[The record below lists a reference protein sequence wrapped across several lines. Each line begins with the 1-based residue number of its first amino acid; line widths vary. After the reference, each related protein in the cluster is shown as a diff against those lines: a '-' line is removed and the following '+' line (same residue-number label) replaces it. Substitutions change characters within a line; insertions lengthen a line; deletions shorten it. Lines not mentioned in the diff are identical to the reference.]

1 MQTIRAILFIVL
13 LSLGLSAK
21 AQVKEYVVAPDVQV
35 QYFNGEMRFCERAN
49 TRGITCGSE
58 RKIFGKRF
66 FAARDWWKPE
76 TYVQAVT
83 GLNEFTLWS
92 AEPTSDG
99 RGIVIYFSR

>member
-1 MQTIRAILFIVL
+1 MKTIRSILFVIL
-13 LSLGLSAK
+13 FTLGFSAH
-21 AQVKEYVVAPDVQV
+21 AQVREFVVAPDVEV

-49 TRGITCGSE
+49 LRGITCGFE
-58 RKIFGKRF
+58 QKIFGHRS

-76 TYVQAVT
+76 TYVQAKT

-92 AEPTSDG
+92 AEPTADG